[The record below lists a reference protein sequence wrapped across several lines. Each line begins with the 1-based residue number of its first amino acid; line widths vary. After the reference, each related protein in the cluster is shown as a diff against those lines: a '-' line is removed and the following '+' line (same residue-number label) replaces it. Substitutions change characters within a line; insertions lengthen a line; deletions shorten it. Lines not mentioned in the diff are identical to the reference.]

1 MSELIN
7 LSGLTKRFGPIT
19 AVDNISFSVHRGE
32 VLGFLGPN
40 GAGKTT
46 TMRMLTGFL
55 PPSAGSASVAGHDVV
70 EDTLEAQKKI
80 GYLPEGT
87 PLYGDMTPA
96 SFLEF
101 VAEVRNL
108 TGADRKKR
116 IDDVVAQ
123 VEIEDVYYRPIE
135 TLSKGYRRRVG
146 LAQAI
151 LHDPEV
157 LILDEPTDGLDPN
170 QKHQVRTL
178 IRNMAKDKAIVISTH
193 ILEEVEAICTR
204 TVIIAHGKIV
214 FDGTPGDLLARA
226 PTHNAV
232 CIRVPHARAPQVK
245 TMIESVPNVAC
256 VEHREDGE
264 DRTTL
269 IVSPG
274 GGRPIIADVSQ
285 RLHERGLAVDEISVM
300 HGRLDEVFR
309 RLTLQS

>member
-19 AVDNISFSVHRGE
+19 AVDNVSFAVNRGE

-55 PPSAGSASVAGHDVV
+55 PPTAGAASVSGHDVV
-70 EDTLEAQKKI
+70 TDTIEAQKKI

-96 SFLEF
+96 AFLDF
-101 VAEVRNL
+101 VADVRGL
-108 TGADRKKR
+108 QGPERRKR
-116 IDDVVAQ
+116 IDDVVAK
-123 VEIEDVYYRPIE
+123 VEIAEVFYRPIE

-178 IRNMAKDKAIVISTH
+178 IRDMAKDKAIVISTH

-204 TVIIAHGKIV
+204 TVIIARGRIV
-214 FDGTPGDLLARA
+214 FDGTPGELLSRA
-226 PTHNAV
+226 PSHNAV
-232 CIRVPHARAPQVK
+232 CIRVPRARAAQVK
-245 TMIESVPNVAC
+245 AAIESVTGVGRI
-256 VEHREDGE
+256 EHKDDGGS
-264 DRTTL
+264 RSM
-269 IVSPG
+269 VMAYPQ
-274 GGRPIIADVSQ
+274 GGRSIIVEVSQ
-285 RLHERGLAVDEISVM
+285 RLNERGLAVDEIGVQP
-300 HGRLDEVFR
+300 GRLDEVFR
-309 RLTLQS
+309 QLTLQT